1 MSVLRDA
8 ASMTIDEFL
17 AFTDQ
22 QPEDG
27 RWELIDGEP
36 ILNPSPSYG
45 HQKVVKNLIT
55 SLGQLEDEGA
65 SWEMLPGLGVKLS
78 ERSMPVPDVLI
89 RSRMI
94 IQGHYCEDM
103 TVAFEVI
110 SPSSRRRDLD
120 WKRQAYATL
129 ASLQHYIV
137 LSQTAVDIRCYDRST
152 NWTERRLKG
161 ASAVVH
167 LAAIGLDLP
176 ATALYAG
183 TGLL

>member
-8 ASMTIDEFL
+8 PSMTIETFL
-17 AFTDQ
+17 AFTEQ
-22 QPEDG
+22 QPDDG

-45 HQKVVKNLIT
+45 HQKVVKNLVLL
-55 SLGQLEDEGA
+55 LGRFEDQGV

-89 RSRMI
+89 RSRVMI
-94 IQGHYCEDM
+94 EGHYCEDM

-110 SPSSRRRDLD
+110 SPSSRSRDIG

-129 ASLQHYIV
+129 SSLQHYV
-137 LSQTAVDIRCYDRST
+137 ALSQTAIDVRCYDRAT
-152 NWTERRLKG
+152 GWVERRFKA
-161 ASAVVH
+161 ASDVLG

-176 ATALYAG
+176 MTAIYAG
-183 TGLL
+183 TGLI

>member
-8 ASMTIDEFL
+8 PSMTVEDFL
-17 AFTDQ
+17 AFTEQ
-22 QPEDG
+22 QPGDG

-36 ILNPSPSYG
+36 VLNPSPSYG
-45 HQKVVKNLIT
+45 HQKVVKNLVLL
-55 SLGQLEDEGA
+55 LGRLEEDA

-78 ERSMPVPDVLI
+78 ARSMPVPDVLI
-89 RSRMI
+89 RSRDTI
-94 IQGHYCEDM
+94 EGHYCEDM

-120 WKRQAYATL
+120 WKREAYATL
-129 ASLQHYIV
+129 PSLQHYVV
-137 LSQTAVDIRCYDRST
+137 LSQTSVDIRCYDRAAG
-152 NWTERRLKG
+152 WAERRHKG
-161 ASAVVH
+161 GSAVVH
-167 LAAIGLDLP
+167 LAAVGLDLP

>member
-8 ASMTIDEFL
+8 PSMTIGEFL
-17 AFTDQ
+17 AFTEQ
-22 QPEDG
+22 QPDEG

-45 HQKVVKNLIT
+45 HQKVVKNLVLL
-55 SLGQLEDEGA
+55 LGRLEDGA
-65 SWEMLPGLGVKLS
+65 PWEMLPGLGVKLS
-78 ERSMPVPDVLI
+78 DRRMPVPDVLI
-89 RSRMI
+89 RSIRTI
-94 IQGHYCEDM
+94 EGHYCEDM

-110 SPSSRRRDLD
+110 SPSSRSRDLG

-129 ASLQHYIV
+129 PSLQHYVV
-137 LSQTAVDIRCYDRST
+137 LSQTAADIRCYDRAT
-152 NWTERRLKG
+152 DWAERRHMG
-161 ASAVVH
+161 GSAVVP
-167 LAAIGLDLP
+167 LAAVGLDLP